1 MKLSREKAVASIKEK
16 IAGPLGIEVE
26 EAALLIKK
34 IVDANMGDTIAKE
47 TFLRGY
53 EPRDFILFGYGG
65 AGPTH
70 CCNYGPYAGINKM
83 VVFPFSPVFC
93 AFGSSTMD
101 ILHLYEQSLRLPL
114 LSPVSMKPFEDYDVF
129 NNAVRALQARAIKDI
144 TNEGFSLDAIKF
156 GLEIEAKYGG
166 QLNILRFM
174 SPLVFIN
181 SPEDVGAVYKAFEDE
196 YCRVYNRISAYP
208 QGGVD
213 VLNLILRA
221 TVDHPKPQLPT
232 YPRAG
237 EKPAPEALKG
247 KRDAYWVEYGEFRP
261 TPIFDAAQLKHG
273 NIIEGPAVIEAEDT
287 TIVMPPVIK
296 LSVDKYH
303 NFILEMKI
311 ES

>member
-1 MKLSREKAVASIKEK
+1 MRLDKARAASVIRDK
-16 IAGPLGIEVE
+16 IASPLGIEVE

-53 EPRDFILFGYGG
+53 KPSDFILFAFGG

-70 CCNYGPYAGINKM
+70 CCNYGPYAGINKI

-101 ILHLYEQSLRLPL
+101 ILHLYEQSLRVPL
-114 LSPVSMKPFEDYDVF
+114 LAPMTQNCFEDYDVF
-129 NNAVRALQARAIKDI
+129 NNVIKSLQERAVKDI
-144 TNEGFSLDAIKF
+144 TNEGFSVDSIKF

-174 SPLVFIN
+174 SPLIFIN
-181 SPEDVGAVYKAFEDE
+181 SEVDVKAVYKAFEDE

-213 VLNLILRA
+213 ILNLILRA
-221 TVDHPKPQLPT
+221 TVDYPKPKLPT
-232 YPRAG
+232 YPLG
-237 EKPAPEALKG
+237 KETPDKDALKG
-247 KRDAYWVEYGEFRP
+247 KRDAYWAEYGAFRP
-261 TPIFDAAQLKHG
+261 TPIYEAKLLKHG
-273 NIIEGPAVIEAEDT
+273 NIIDGEAIIEAEDT
-287 TIVMPPVIK
+287 TIVLPSVMK

-303 NFILEMKI
+303 NFILDMK
-311 ES
+311 